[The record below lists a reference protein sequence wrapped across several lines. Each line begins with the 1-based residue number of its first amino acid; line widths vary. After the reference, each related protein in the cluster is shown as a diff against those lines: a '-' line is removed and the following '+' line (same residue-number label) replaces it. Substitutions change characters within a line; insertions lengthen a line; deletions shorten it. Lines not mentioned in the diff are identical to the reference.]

1 MTGCCSKEKR
11 INLRYPNKD
20 ETNLDTR
27 DVYIIK
33 KRGICSSLFCGKTY
47 GLYTEH
53 YEHIYEIIRQM
64 NIDTFKK
71 RIIIARFINL
81 IKSINSQVCT
91 VCYTY
96 NFMKFF
102 QQTGSIII
110 PSILSI
116 QGATGGNSSFHTG
129 MYWGTWGLSLTIG
142 LLTNWIQLFKLDK
155 KFILYSSIQSKL
167 EQEFWLY
174 ISLTGRYGNPITITK
189 KNGLT
194 KIKKS
199 THKDKIDVFLQRIE
213 ELYKKLSDDEEDI
226 LLESITDKEHRED
239 GDDSDAE
246 DELEHKNIGTQMT
259 FMNDEVPDNIQSEIE
274 LSKMK
279 EEVILTVSDDI
290 NDENDENNEENDGK
304 VIITIID
311 PEDQLPI
318 EEEKKIIK

>member
-1 MTGCCSKEKR
+1 MIGCCNKEKR

-20 ETNLDTR
+20 ETNLDLR
-27 DVYIIK
+27 DVYIVK
-33 KRGICSSLFCGKTY
+33 KRSICSSLFCGKTY

-174 ISLTGRYGNPITITK
+174 ISLTGRYGNPITIIRK
-189 KNGLT
+189 DGSI

-226 LLESITDKEHRED
+226 LLETVNDKEHKED
-239 GDDSDAE
+239 DDDDE
-246 DELEHKNIGTQMT
+246 DDDEDSVELEQKNVGTQMT
-259 FMNDEVPDNIQSEIE
+259 FIGDTEVDNIIESEIE
-274 LSKMK
+274 LSEMK
-279 EEVILTVSDDI
+279 EQVILTFSDDI
-290 NDENDENNEENDGK
+290 DDETNGNDENDDK
-304 VIITIID
+304 IIVTVID
-311 PEDQLPI
+311 PEDQV
-318 EEEKKIIK
+318 

>member
-1 MTGCCSKEKR
+1 MTGCCRKEQR
-11 INLRYPNKD
+11 IDLRYPN
-20 ETNLDTR
+20 ENESNLHTR

-33 KRGICSSLFCGKTY
+33 KRSICNSLFCGKTY

-64 NIDTFKK
+64 DIDTFKK
-71 RIIIARFINL
+71 RIISARFINL
-81 IKSINSQVCT
+81 IKSINSRVCT

-116 QGATGGNSSFHTG
+116 QGATNNDSTFHTG

-142 LLTNWIQLFKLDK
+142 LLTNWISVFKLDK

-174 ISLTGRYGNPITITK
+174 ISLTGRYGNTIITR
-189 KNGLT
+189 KNGST

-199 THKDKIDVFLQRIE
+199 THKEKIDIFLQRIE

-226 LLESITDKEHRED
+226 LLESVNNDKEQRDEED
-239 GDDSDAE
+239 GDDSSLE
-246 DELEHKNIGTQMT
+246 DSVEQKTMGTQMT
-259 FMNDEVPDNIQSEIE
+259 FIGDEIDI
-274 LSKMK
+274 
-279 EEVILTVSDDI
+279 I
-290 NDENDENNEENDGK
+290 NDTIN
-304 VIITIID
+304 ITRNK
-311 PEDQLPI
+311 LL
-318 EEEKKIIK
+318 KKCPHKNTVREREPGMYGDVFWFCKDCKQYI

>member
-1 MTGCCSKEKR
+1 MTGCCNKEKR

-20 ETNLDTR
+20 ETNLDLR
-27 DVYIIK
+27 DVYIVK
-33 KRGICSSLFCGKTY
+33 KRSICSSLFCGKTY

-116 QGATGGNSSFHTG
+116 QGATNDNSTFHTT

-174 ISLTGRYGNPITITK
+174 ISLTGRYGNSIITTRK
-189 KNGLT
+189 DGST

-199 THKDKIDVFLQRIE
+199 THKDKIDIFLQRIE

-226 LLESITDKEHRED
+226 LLETVNNDKDYKEDD
-239 GDDSDAE
+239 GDDSALE
-246 DELEHKNIGTQMT
+246 DSTEIEQKNIGTQMT
-259 FMNDEVPDNIQSEIE
+259 FIGDEEVDDIIEPEIE
-274 LSKMK
+274 LSELK
-279 EEVILTVSDDI
+279 EQVILTVSDDI
-290 NDENDENNEENDGK
+290 DDETNGNDENDDK
-304 VIITIID
+304 VIVTVID
-311 PEDQLPI
+311 PEDQV
-318 EEEKKIIK
+318 

>member
-1 MTGCCSKEKR
+1 
-11 INLRYPNKD
+11 
-20 ETNLDTR
+20 
-27 DVYIIK
+27 
-33 KRGICSSLFCGKTY
+33 
-47 GLYTEH
+47 
-53 YEHIYEIIRQM
+53 M

-116 QGATGGNSSFHTG
+116 QGATYENSSFHTS

-174 ISLTGRYGNPITITK
+174 ISLTGRYGNPITIIK

-226 LLESITDKEHRED
+226 LLEAVTNENKDD
-239 GDDSDAE
+239 DDDSDSE
-246 DELEHKNIGTQMT
+246 DDIEHKTIGTQMS
-259 FMNDEVPDNIQSEIE
+259 FMNKEVPDNIQSEIE

-279 EEVILTVSDDI
+279 EEVILTVSDNI
-290 NDENDENNEENDGK
+290 NDENDENDEENNEK

-311 PEDQLPI
+311 AEDQLPI
-318 EEEKKIIK
+318 EEEEEEKKDN